1 MINQAR
7 ARTTTEQKLLERCA
21 ALVRRRRRRTNSI
34 QIILQLSQFNKQ
46 KCYMYI
52 ILI

>member
-21 ALVRRRRRRTNSI
+21 ALSIVVVPIQFKLFYNSRSSI
-34 QIILQLSQFNKQ
+34 KKQF
-46 KCYMYI
+46 YMYI